1 MGHAGCPLPKNPTS
15 FWPQASAYRAS
26 PLTRNRGLGP
36 SKHDGLDPPMPPNR
50 TLVMSPGILR
60 RDISR
65 RFTIII
71 IIFFFTLGSIDPE
84 G

>member
-15 FWPQASAYRAS
+15 FWPQASAHRAS

-36 SKHDGLDPPMPPNR
+36 SKHDGLDPPTPPNR
-50 TLVMSPGILR
+50 ALVMSPGILR

-71 IIFFFTLGSIDPE
+71 IIIFYTPGSKDPR